1 MKGTRQMATETV
13 AYRRAEVMSA
23 DERWA
28 AWVAKGAEHDR
39 KIKERAIAIATA
51 VAAGAFLSL
60 IVFIVYR
67 LG

>member
-1 MKGTRQMATETV
+1 MQMAAETV
-13 AYRRAEVMSA
+13 AYSGAEVVSA

-39 KIKERAIAIATA
+39 RIKERAIAIATA

-60 IVFIVYR
+60 VVFLLR
-67 LG
+67 